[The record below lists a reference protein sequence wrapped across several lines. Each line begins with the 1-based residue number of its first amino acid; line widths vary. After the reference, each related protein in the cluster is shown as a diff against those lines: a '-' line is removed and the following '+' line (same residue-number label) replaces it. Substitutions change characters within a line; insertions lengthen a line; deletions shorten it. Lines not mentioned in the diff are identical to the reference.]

1 MHWRDWRQPASCPFS
16 ERVYDYVVQTMKMDQ
31 APRKLRRGPPIMVSC
46 ECGEKRELRY
56 GERWRCEG
64 CGRSYNTNQIPAE
77 EYDAF
82 RRYRVHDRILPTT
95 VFVALAILVLVFV
108 LTGRPLAA
116 IVFVPL
122 VGFGWTTF
130 VRPARRRRQYKAI
143 ADRPRW
149 NIKAE

>member
-1 MHWRDWRQPASCPFS
+1 MAMS
-16 ERVYDYVVQTMKMDQ
+16 TDQ
-31 APRKLRRGPPIMVSC
+31 APRKLRRGPPITVSC

-64 CGRSYNTNQIPAE
+64 CGRSYNTTQIPPE

-82 RRYRVHDRILPTT
+82 RRNRVHDRILPTA

-108 LTGRPLAA
+108 LIGRPLAA

-122 VGFGWTTF
+122 VGFGWSSF